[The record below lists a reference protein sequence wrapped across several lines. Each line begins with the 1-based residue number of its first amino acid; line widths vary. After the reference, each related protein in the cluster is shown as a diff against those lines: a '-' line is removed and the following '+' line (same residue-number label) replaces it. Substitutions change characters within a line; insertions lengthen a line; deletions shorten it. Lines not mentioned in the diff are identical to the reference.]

1 MKIQKPHKR
10 SNVAKVA
17 RKKNRTLTLLTMP
30 ALILLLLFNYLP
42 IFGLALAF
50 KDYNYVEGF
59 FGSDW
64 VGLDNFKFFFESSD
78 AWMVTRNT
86 ILYNVVFIVSVL
98 LGATIFAIIL
108 NEITSRRAVKFYQ
121 NVMFFP
127 YFLSYAVVAF
137 IVLAFLNADYGV
149 LNNWLNTNTNWYAEA
164 SAWPFILPLVN
175 FWKGVGYNMIV
186 IYASLIGIDSSYYE
200 AAAVDGATRWQTIRY
215 VMFPLLRPIVIMLG
229 LIMVGRIFYGD
240 FGLFYMVPQ
249 NAGLLYS
256 VTDVIDTYVYRS
268 LRVLGDVGMSTAVG
282 FYQSVVGFIIV
293 VIANKITRK
302 YSEES
307 ALF

>member
-30 ALILLLLFNYLP
+30 ALILLLLFNYFP

-86 ILYNVVFIVSVL
+86 ILYNAVFIVSVL